1 MGQDEGAHAISQA
14 DRFAIK
20 ANILPV
26 MITLAAEPSLQVQLS
41 EAISI
46 MAKHDFPEQWGELVD
61 VRAALGDIG

>member
-1 MGQDEGAHAISQA
+1 
-14 DRFAIK
+14 
-20 ANILPV
+20 